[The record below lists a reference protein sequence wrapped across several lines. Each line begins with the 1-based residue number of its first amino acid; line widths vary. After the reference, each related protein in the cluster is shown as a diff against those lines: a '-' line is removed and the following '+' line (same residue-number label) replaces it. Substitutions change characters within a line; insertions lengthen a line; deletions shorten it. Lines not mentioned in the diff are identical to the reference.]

1 MQRLWVCLVVC
12 VFGSGSGVRAEDEAA
27 VVRPA
32 DNGTALV
39 NPGMGWV
46 FHYYDNIPAHYGS
59 KLAPSDTLDQWPGL
73 SVIYLRIPWSYVEPA
88 PGKAEVRQQRATFDL
103 PFQLAGGEYEV
114 FVSVGTATGSPRIA
128 LPLDG
133 ADGQRRYRL
142 GTVRVVGVPGTMK
155 SGSGLTL
162 ARRSDEFSWDDCR

>member
-1 MQRLWVCLVVC
+1 MQRLWVCLAVC
-12 VFGSGSGVRAEDEAA
+12 ILSPGSGVRAEDEAA

-32 DNGTALV
+32 DNGAALV

-88 PGKAEVRQQRATFDL
+88 EG
-103 PFQLAGGEYEV
+103 
-114 FVSVGTATGSPRIA
+114 
-128 LPLDG
+128 
-133 ADGQRRYRL
+133 RYN
-142 GTVRVVGVPGTMK
+142 
-155 SGSGLTL
+155 
-162 ARRSDEFSWDDCR
+162 